1 MVEIVS
7 SSDNSKIRNI
17 DRGIEVIRSQMKSL
31 SSKPGVYRM
40 IASDGDVL
48 YVGKAN
54 NLKKRVI
61 NYTNPTKI
69 SHRITRMVSETHSM
83 EIVTTHTEVEALLL
97 ESNLI
102 KRLKP
107 KYNVLLRDDKSFPHI
122 FISDD
127 EKWPL
132 LMKHRGAQSKVGNY
146 FGPFASAGAVNKS
159 ITALQRAFLI
169 RNCSDNIFKNRKRP
183 CLQYQIK
190 RCAAPCV
197 NFISKFEYG
206 ELVNQAKDFL
216 SGNSI
221 LVQKTLAE
229 RMQTA
234 SDALEFETAAIYRNR
249 IHALSQIQS
258 HQDIN
263 IQGITDADIFALY
276 LEKGVSC
283 IQVFFYRSGSNY
295 GNRAYFP
302 AHDKLHQPEEILS
315 AFLGQFYDN
324 KIPPKEILLSHCVN
338 EESLLSEALSIRA
351 KHKVNIVK
359 PSRGSKKKVI
369 DHALTNAREALGR
382 KQAETSTNE
391 KMLYRVAELFGLD
404 RVPERV
410 EVYDNSHIQGMHS
423 VGAMIAVGKE
433 GFLKNSYRKFN
444 IKNVRSGAS
453 DVNIPIEKPLL
464 LAGETTM
471 VNPGD
476 DYAMMRQVL
485 QRRFSGSLIE
495 ETASRIMVLPD
506 LVIVDGGPGQLS
518 SALKILNSAGLDNIP
533 VVAISKGPD
542 RNAGQERFHQ
552 PGRAPLFLKENDPVL
567 YYLQRLRDEAHRF
580 AIETHRTR
588 RSKTVLRS
596 QLDDIPSVGA
606 QRKRLLLHHFGSA
619 KAVSRAGLRDLELI
633 EGISKSLAKRIYDYF
648 HGDN

>member
-1 MVEIVS
+1 MS
-7 SSDNSKIRNI
+7 SSDNSQIRNI
-17 DRGIEVIRSQMKSL
+17 DRGIDVIRSQMKSL

-40 IASDGDVL
+40 MASDGVVL

-61 NYTNPTKI
+61 SYTTPTKI

-132 LMKHRGAQSKVGNY
+132 LNKHRGAQSRGGNY
-146 FGPFASAGAVNKS
+146 FGPFASAGAVNRS

-169 RNCSDNIFKNRKRP
+169 RNCSDNIFRNRKRP

-197 NFISKFEYG
+197 NFISEFEYG

-263 IQGITDADIFALY
+263 IQGIVDADIFALY

-302 AHDKLHQPEEILS
+302 SHDKLHQPEEILS

-324 KIPPKEILLSHCVN
+324 KIPPKEILLSHHLN
-338 EESLLSEALSIRA
+338 EEPLLSEALSIRA
-351 KHKVNIVK
+351 KHKVNIIK
-359 PSRGSKKKVI
+359 PSRGSKKKLI
-369 DHALTNAREALGR
+369 NHALTNAREALAR

-391 KMLYRVAELFGLD
+391 KMLYAVAELFGLD
-404 RVPERV
+404 GVLERV
-410 EVYDNSHIQGMHS
+410 EVYDNSHIQGTHS
-423 VGAMIAVGKE
+423 VGAMIVAGKD

-444 IKNVRSGAS
+444 IKNIRSRAS
-453 DVNIPIEKPLL
+453 DINIPSEKSLL
-464 LAGETTM
+464 LASETTM
-471 VNPGD
+471 ISPGD

-485 QRRFSGSLIE
+485 HRRFSGSLIQ
-495 ETASRIMVLPD
+495 ETASKTMILPD

-518 SALKILNSAGLDNIP
+518 SALEILKSTGLDNVP

-542 RNAGQERFHQ
+542 RNAGRERFHQ
-552 PGRAPLFLKENDPVL
+552 QGKAPLFLKENDPVL

-580 AIETHRTR
+580 AIETHRVR
-588 RSKTVLRS
+588 RSKTILRS

-648 HGDN
+648 HEDN